1 MQDAN
6 TLRRQAQR
14 CRALSNTAIEPDLIE
29 QLRVW
34 SVELADEADTVERRA
49 AESENHHAG
58 SGTQQPRRVSPRHLP
73 PAS

>member
-6 TLRRQAQR
+6 HLRAQAQR
-14 CRALSNTAIEPDLIE
+14 CRALSKRVLQADLIE

-49 AESENHHAG
+49 AESKDHHAG
-58 SGTQQPRRVSPRHLP
+58 LALGDRDE
-73 PAS
+73 